1 MLFRAAF
8 TLRSIRARPVVAPL
22 FELTGSCARCCTM
35 HVLLRSRPMSTTR
48 TTTSECDCPA
58 NSHVFMRPALSCSR
72 SLPWCFSSKLHQNV
86 SDASSP
92 ETFHQTLHG
101 QRDRAHIRSDRY
113 ALAQFVANLALASQF
128 NCLEMAGL
136 SEAKLV
142 QMRAW
147 TLEVSLDQLHRPAA
161 ICIPQECAR
170 LYRCSAK
177 GGNCGERT
185 GNEGGCRVLRLRQ
198 QLKNK
203 SAAGPLGLSALPQ
216 RREVHLRPRGDS

>member
-1 MLFRAAF
+1 M
-8 TLRSIRARPVVAPL
+8 
-22 FELTGSCARCCTM
+22 C
-35 HVLLRSRPMSTTR
+35 
-48 TTTSECDCPA
+48 
-58 NSHVFMRPALSCSR
+58 
-72 SLPWCFSSKLHQNV
+72 Q
-86 SDASSP
+86 DASSP

-170 LYRCSAK
+170 LTAAAQNGGTAENGQATK
-177 GGNCGERT
+177 GAVGY
-185 GNEGGCRVLRLRQ
+185 
-198 QLKNK
+198 
-203 SAAGPLGLSALPQ
+203 
-216 RREVHLRPRGDS
+216 